1 MDEKLKQVEQTLAKY
16 GQEQLLDEYNR
27 LTDKKEKQDF
37 LDSILTI
44 DFNQVKTLYENS
56 KEKPSF
62 MDSKIEPID
71 YTDKSKLS
79 KEEYEKYK
87 AIGEKKI
94 KEGKLAVVTMAGG
107 QGTRLGHSG
116 PKGTYDLGLD
126 THKSIFEI
134 LTDTLN
140 EARKKYEVDIP
151 WYIMTSE
158 ENNKPTVEFFKQH
171 NFFGYPE
178 KCVTFFKQGKLP
190 MLSTDGKILIDEN
203 GKIKEAADGH
213 GGIFQSILRDGVIY
227 DMKARGIEWVFIGG
241 VDNVLV
247 KPVDAVLIGL
257 AEDKNVLAAGKS
269 LVKANPQEKVG
280 VFCKRNGKPSVI
292 EYSEITPEMA
302 AETNENGELK
312 YGESHILCNLF
323 NIKAIEKISQMNLP
337 YHIAFKKAKYIDN
350 NGNLVVPDK
359 PNAYKFESFLFDAF
373 ESLDDLAIMRVKRE
387 EEFAPVKNAEGVDS
401 PETARKLYL
410 DFHEKNK

>member
-71 YTDKSKLS
+71 YKDKSKLS

-213 GGIFQSILRDGVIY
+213 GGIFQSMLRDGVIY